1 MRKSMSELRQTKREE
16 GLAEMKERVSD
27 GSLRIRQMT
36 AEERVQHSLARDG
49 RFATLAPRRSR
60 ATADRGV

>member
-16 GLAEMKERVSD
+16 GLAEMQERVSD

-36 AEERVQHSLARDG
+36 DEERAEHALARDG
-49 RFATLAPRRSR
+49 RFAKPAPRRSASLQSQR
-60 ATADRGV
+60 